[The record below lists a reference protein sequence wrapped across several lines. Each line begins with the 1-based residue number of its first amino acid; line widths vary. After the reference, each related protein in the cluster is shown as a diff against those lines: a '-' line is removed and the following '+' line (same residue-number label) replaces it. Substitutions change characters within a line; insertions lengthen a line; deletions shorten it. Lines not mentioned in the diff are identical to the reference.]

1 MRFSEETL
9 RRERDKKLRSGRAVH
24 EGTSPYFEERW
35 GSGDGSNGGDDS
47 GDDDEEGED
56 GEDREEEHDKE
67 DGGWRGYFEPH
78 RDGGGSSGLE
88 VRDMPEHVSGTRL
101 LRVRSFASW

>member
-9 RRERDKKLRSGRAVH
+9 RRERDKKLRSRHVH
-24 EGTSPYFEERW
+24 EGTSPYFVERW
-35 GSGDGSNGGDDS
+35 GSGDGSNGDDDGGDD
-47 GDDDEEGED
+47 GEEGED
-56 GEDREEEHDKE
+56 GEDGEEEQDKE
-67 DGGWRGYFEPH
+67 DEGWCGYFEPH
-78 RDGGGSSGLE
+78 CNGGGSSGIE